1 MNEKDF
7 TKPAGKL
14 VDSRSGEYKYFL
26 PDAPPENFE
35 CNKEITFLLSETDQ
49 KLGMLSGVGTLLPN
63 PHILI
68 TPYLTKEAVLSSK
81 IEGTQA
87 SLSDVLKYNAQNGKE
102 EKKSVDIQ
110 EVRNYVNALEHG
122 LSKIKTSN
130 IDYIIIKEMHK
141 KLLKGVRGG
150 DKEPGEFRKSQN
162 WIGSRGT
169 NIGDA
174 IYIPPAPEDLIKP
187 MHDFKDYLERT
198 DIPLLIQIAL
208 LHYHFEAMHPFRDGN
223 GRMGRVIITLFLC
236 KRKALSQPL
245 LYLSAYFE
253 KYRQEYYKRLL
264 AVSQTSD
271 YEGWIKFFLTGVKV
285 QAEDSL
291 KRAKK
296 LTELHKKYNHILLEI
311 NAVPNAIKII
321 DLIFDNPYTTIPKV
335 QDELKLNYPT
345 AKKAIDTLVKVRII
359 KEITGKER
367 YKLYCATE
375 ILDILEV

>member
-1 MNEKDF
+1 
-7 TKPAGKL
+7 
-14 VDSRSGEYKYFL
+14 
-26 PDAPPENFE
+26 
-35 CNKEITFLLSETDQ
+35 
-49 KLGMLSGVGTLLPN
+49 MLSGAGTQLPN

-102 EKKSVDIQ
+102 GKKSDDIQ
-110 EVRNYVNALEHG
+110 EVKNYINALEHG
-122 LSKIKTSN
+122 LSRIKTSN
-130 IDYIIIKEMHK
+130 IDYTIIKEMHK
-141 KLLKGVRGG
+141 KLLEGVRGG

-162 WIGSRGT
+162 WIGSKGT

-174 IYIPPAPEDLIKP
+174 LYIPPAPEALTKP
-187 MHDFKDYLERT
+187 MYDFKEYLDRK

-253 KYRQEYYKRLL
+253 KNRQKYYKRLL

-271 YEGWIKFFLTGVKV
+271 YDGWVKFFLTGVKI

-291 KRAKK
+291 NRAKK
-296 LTELHKKYNHILLEI
+296 LTQLHKKYLDKLLEI
-311 NAVPNAIKII
+311 NAVSNAIKII
-321 DLIFDNPYTTIPKV
+321 DLLFDNPYTTIPKV
-335 QDELKLNYPT
+335 QDELTLNYPT

>member
-14 VDSRSGEYKYFL
+14 VDARFGDYKYFL

-49 KLGMLSGVGTLLPN
+49 RLGMLSGVGTQLPN

-102 EKKSVDIQ
+102 GKKSDDIQ

-122 LSKIKTSN
+122 LSRIKKSN
-130 IDYIIIKEMHK
+130 IDYTIIKEMHK
-141 KLLKGVRGG
+141 KLLEGVRGG

-162 WIGSRGT
+162 WIGSKGT

-174 IYIPPAPEDLIKP
+174 IYIPPAPEALTKP
-187 MHDFKDYLERT
+187 MYDFKEYLDRK

-236 KRKALSQPL
+236 KRQALSQPL

-253 KYRQEYYKRLL
+253 KNRQEYYKRLL

-296 LTELHKKYNHILLEI
+296 LTQLHKKYIDKLLEI
-311 NAVPNAIKII
+311 KAVPNAIRII
-321 DLIFDNPYTTIPKV
+321 DLLFDNPFTTIPKV
-335 QDELKLNYPT
+335 QEEFKLNYPT
-345 AKKAIDTLVKVRII
+345 AKKAVETLAKVKII